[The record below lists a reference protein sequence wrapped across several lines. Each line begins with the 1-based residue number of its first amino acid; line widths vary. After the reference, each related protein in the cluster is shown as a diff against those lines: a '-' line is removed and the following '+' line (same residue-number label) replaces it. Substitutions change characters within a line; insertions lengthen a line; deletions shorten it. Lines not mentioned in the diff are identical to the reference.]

1 MISDQNCTSR
11 SSNTTLL
18 QPFWN
23 RQIQLVYF
31 FDFFIILLIQ
41 WLVPWKVESETLL
54 HLILYAK
61 QKIVPFSVKMM
72 KFRTEMMWFRTDV
85 MWLNHPVESQSDY
98 KDHQWFENGC
108 NKSIK
113 RRFLTVKVKYMYLLT
128 IRRLT
133 R

>member
-1 MISDQNCTSR
+1 MISDQNCMSR

-18 QPFWN
+18 QSFWK

-31 FDFFIILLIQ
+31 FDFIIILLIQ
-41 WLVPWKVESETLL
+41 WLVPWKVESEKLL

-61 QKIVPFSVKMM
+61 QKIIPFSVKMM
-72 KFRTEMMWFRTDV
+72 KCRTEMMRFRTDV
-85 MWLNHPVESQSDY
+85 MRLNHTVESQSDY

-108 NKSIK
+108 NQSIK
-113 RRFLTVKVKYMYLLT
+113 RRFITVKVKYMYLLT

>member
-1 MISDQNCTSR
+1 MISDQNCMSR

-23 RQIQLVYF
+23 HQIQLVYF
-31 FDFFIILLIQ
+31 FDFIIILLIQ

-61 QKIVPFSVKMM
+61 QKIIPFSVKMM

-113 RRFLTVKVKYMYLLT
+113 RRFITVKVKYMYLLT